1 MILSVVLEISKL
13 DVLNKLERILFHVFF
28 DWTFQTLS
36 KCFLVLVDLCSVRV
50 VVNLI
55 VVVWEMLRFDQWV
68 IVKVFEVTLIDEKE
82 SFRDVG
88 VVPGL
93 KRFNFKFNWLVFV
106 LILRNLISLSKFLL
120 ETATGPM
127 MTYMDRIRLQEEI
140 RFLELL
146 WRGTFG
152 RFLLCSVTNLLV
164 NFLGFS
170 LHLRL

>member
-1 MILSVVLEISKL
+1 M
-13 DVLNKLERILFHVFF
+13 
-28 DWTFQTLS
+28 
-36 KCFLVLVDLCSVRV
+36 
-50 VVNLI
+50 
-55 VVVWEMLRFDQWV
+55 
-68 IVKVFEVTLIDEKE
+68 FEVALIDEKE
-82 SFRDVG
+82 GFRDVG

-146 WRGTFG
+146 
-152 RFLLCSVTNLLV
+152 
-164 NFLGFS
+164 
-170 LHLRL
+170 